1 MGPDI
6 EGAKFK
12 LVGSPIMIFD
22 DLDSAIGEV
31 LKSVKLNKDST
42 QLRID

>member
-6 EGAKFK
+6 DGAKSI

-22 DLDSAIGEV
+22 DFDSAIGEV
-31 LKSVKLNKDST
+31 LKSVKLN
-42 QLRID
+42 RIHS